1 MSFLRNALLCTA
13 LLAAP
18 SGWAQSDMSD
28 AERAALHAEI
38 RGYLLENPEIIMEV
52 IGILDERRAL
62 GEAAAEA
69 SLVTDNSSA
78 IYDDGYSFV
87 GGNPDGDI
95 TIVEFVDYQ
104 CGFCRKSHP
113 EVRELIS
120 ADGGIRLIV
129 KELPILGPGSE
140 LASRAAIS
148 TLISEGPEAYERLN
162 LALMTLQGQVTE
174 ASLDGALA
182 EAGSMSP
189 RSARA
194 WTPTR
199 SPAASRTR
207 AASPRRSRFPARRPS
222 SSATGWCAGTSSLQ
236 PCAALWKSCARR
248 TEPYAAY

>member
-174 ASLDGALA
+174 ASLNGALS
-182 EAGSMSP
+182 EAGLDV
-189 RSARA
+189 ATIRA
-194 WTPTR
+194 GMDADEVTRRLQDTRGLAQALAISGTPTFVFGDR
-199 SPAASRTR
+199 MVRGYVELAAMRGLVEGLR
-207 AASPRRSRFPARRPS
+207 A
-222 SSATGWCAGTSSLQ
+222 TN
-236 PCAALWKSCARR
+236 
-248 TEPYAAY
+248 

>member
-28 AERAALHAEI
+28 AERDALHAEI

-120 ADGGIRLIV
+120 ADGGIRLII

-174 ASLDGALA
+174 ASLDSALA
-182 EAGSMSP
+182 EAGLDV
-189 RSARA
+189 ATIRA
-194 WTPTR
+194 GMDADEVTRRLQDTRGLAQALAISGTPTFVFGDR
-199 SPAASRTR
+199 MVRGYVELAAMRGLVEELR
-207 AASPRRSRFPARRPS
+207 A
-222 SSATGWCAGTSSLQ
+222 TN
-236 PCAALWKSCARR
+236 
-248 TEPYAAY
+248 

>member
-28 AERAALHAEI
+28 AERDALHAEI

-120 ADGGIRLIV
+120 ADGGIRLII

-174 ASLDGALA
+174 ASLDSALA
-182 EAGSMSP
+182 EAGLDV
-189 RSARA
+189 ATIRA
-194 WTPTR
+194 GMDAAEVTRRLEDTRGLAQALAISGTPTFVFGDR
-199 SPAASRTR
+199 MVRGYVELAAMRGLVEELR
-207 AASPRRSRFPARRPS
+207 A
-222 SSATGWCAGTSSLQ
+222 TN
-236 PCAALWKSCARR
+236 
-248 TEPYAAY
+248 

>member
-28 AERAALHAEI
+28 AERDALHAEI

-174 ASLDGALA
+174 ASLDSALA
-182 EAGSMSP
+182 EAGLDV
-189 RSARA
+189 ATIRA
-194 WTPTR
+194 GMDADEVTRRLQDTRGLAQALAISGTPTFVFGDR
-199 SPAASRTR
+199 MVRGYVELAAMRGLVEELR
-207 AASPRRSRFPARRPS
+207 A
-222 SSATGWCAGTSSLQ
+222 TN
-236 PCAALWKSCARR
+236 
-248 TEPYAAY
+248 

>member
-28 AERAALHAEI
+28 AERDALHAEI

-69 SLVTDNSSA
+69 TLVTDNSSA

-120 ADGGIRLIV
+120 ADGGIRLII

-174 ASLDGALA
+174 ASLDSALA
-182 EAGSMSP
+182 EAGLDV
-189 RSARA
+189 ATIRA
-194 WTPTR
+194 GMDADEVTRRLQDTRGLAQALAISGTPTFVFGDR
-199 SPAASRTR
+199 MVRGYVELAAMRGLVEELR
-207 AASPRRSRFPARRPS
+207 A
-222 SSATGWCAGTSSLQ
+222 TN
-236 PCAALWKSCARR
+236 
-248 TEPYAAY
+248 

>member
-182 EAGSMSP
+182 EAGLDV
-189 RSARA
+189 ATIRA
-194 WTPTR
+194 GMEADEVTRRLQDTRGLAQALAISGTPTFVFGDR
-199 SPAASRTR
+199 MVRGYVELAAMRGLVEELR
-207 AASPRRSRFPARRPS
+207 A
-222 SSATGWCAGTSSLQ
+222 TN
-236 PCAALWKSCARR
+236 
-248 TEPYAAY
+248 

>member
-28 AERAALHAEI
+28 AERDALHAEI

-62 GEAAAEA
+62 GDAAAEA

-120 ADGGIRLIV
+120 ADGGIRLII

-174 ASLDGALA
+174 ASLDSALA
-182 EAGSMSP
+182 EAGLDV
-189 RSARA
+189 ATIRA
-194 WTPTR
+194 GMDADEVTRRLEDTRGLAQALAISGTPTFVFGDR
-199 SPAASRTR
+199 MVRGYVELAAMRGLVEELR
-207 AASPRRSRFPARRPS
+207 A
-222 SSATGWCAGTSSLQ
+222 TN
-236 PCAALWKSCARR
+236 
-248 TEPYAAY
+248 

>member
-87 GGNPDGDI
+87 GGNPDGDV
-95 TIVEFVDYQ
+95 TIVEFADYR
-104 CGFCRKSHP
+104 CGYCKAAMPRMA
-113 EVRELIS
+113 ELL
-120 ADGGIRLIV
+120 AEDDGIRLV
-129 KELPILGPGSE
+129 LKEFPILGPDS
-140 LASRAAIS
+140 LYAAQAAIAASRVAPERYAAVHEALMGFRGEMS
-148 TLISEGPEAYERLN
+148 EAQVLRLISDAGVDAEAVRAEMAEAEAEIDALLRANYEVAR
-162 LALMTLQGQVTE
+162 ALQIQGTPSFVIGGAVARGLPDISVLREMVAE
-174 ASLDGALA
+174 ARA
-182 EAGSMSP
+182 EAG
-189 RSARA
+189 
-194 WTPTR
+194 
-199 SPAASRTR
+199 
-207 AASPRRSRFPARRPS
+207 
-222 SSATGWCAGTSSLQ
+222 
-236 PCAALWKSCARR
+236 
-248 TEPYAAY
+248 

>member
-28 AERAALHAEI
+28 AERDALHAEI

-69 SLVTDNSSA
+69 TLVTDNSSA

-162 LALMTLQGQVTE
+162 LALMTLEGQVTE
-174 ASLDGALA
+174 ASLDSALA
-182 EAGSMSP
+182 EAGLDV
-189 RSARA
+189 ATIRA
-194 WTPTR
+194 GMDADEVTRRLQDTRGLAQALAISGTPTFVFGDR
-199 SPAASRTR
+199 MVRGYVELAAMRGLVEELR
-207 AASPRRSRFPARRPS
+207 A
-222 SSATGWCAGTSSLQ
+222 TN
-236 PCAALWKSCARR
+236 
-248 TEPYAAY
+248 

>member
-28 AERAALHAEI
+28 AERDALHAEI

-120 ADGGIRLIV
+120 ADGGIRLII

-162 LALMTLQGQVTE
+162 LALMTLEGQVTE
-174 ASLDGALA
+174 ASLDSALA
-182 EAGSMSP
+182 EAGLDV
-189 RSARA
+189 ATIRA
-194 WTPTR
+194 GMDADEVTRRLQDTRGLAQALAISGTPTFVFGDR
-199 SPAASRTR
+199 MVRGYVELAAMRGLVEELR
-207 AASPRRSRFPARRPS
+207 A
-222 SSATGWCAGTSSLQ
+222 TN
-236 PCAALWKSCARR
+236 
-248 TEPYAAY
+248 